1 MIRGGGVTAVDDAL
15 GDVFVGYD
23 GYMIQELRWVLSLT
37 LYKSIRKMRTRQKQ
51 CVYIAEDVK
60 PYTAVLSITLGERLT
75 VWRLHE
81 I

>member
-37 LYKSIRKMRTRQKQ
+37 LYKVLGR
-51 CVYIAEDVK
+51 CVRGKSNV
-60 PYTAVLSITLGERLT
+60 YTLPKT
-75 VWRLHE
+75 
-81 I
+81 